1 VKGRRVLLAGVASGL
16 VALAP
21 GCGAGSAPAAATGAA
36 ATGAAARIASEA
48 AWQDAFVAPPEVL
61 VVLYPGALRDDP
73 VYGPLL
79 RRAIA
84 LARQQSRVVA
94 RTRALEV
101 IEDAEEVIAGWR
113 SGGQDA
119 DDLVLVIRGVRADVD
134 PATVV
139 DSDGRPLWAPGPPGD
154 VRELVRASDAPSV
167 DRDVPASLFE
177 LPGRTWVIATGDAR
191 ARVRAAF
198 LRGPRVHRPVV
209 PEPAAEEALLSVRID
224 GPSLVRHVPA
234 LRAGGDRGDRPRA
247 LGAVGRDLTDVVLE
261 VAAGGAEGAEAGPPA
276 DGGAPPSPT
285 RLIKAALSYGTADS
299 ASAAEATIVEVV
311 EALGRRKADLAW
323 FPADPVSVTCPPHG
337 AQVVL
342 TAPLPPRLID
352 ALTHVG
358 ARAEDAAA
366 AARPQPGAGK
376 GADGGL

>member
-1 VKGRRVLLAGVASGL
+1 MKARRVLLAGLAGAAL
-16 VALAP
+16 ALAP
-21 GCGAGSAPAAATGAA
+21 GCRAGSPPAAPGAA
-36 ATGAAARIASEA
+36 AAPTSPGASASVNEA

-113 SGGQDA
+113 SGGEDG

-154 VRELVRASDAPSV
+154 VRELVRASDASSA
-167 DRDVPASLFE
+167 DSAPASLFE

-191 ARVRAAF
+191 ARVRSAF
-198 LRGPRVHRPVV
+198 LRGPRVRRPVV
-209 PEPAAEEALLSVRID
+209 PEPRAEEALLSVRID

-234 LRAGGDRGDRPRA
+234 LRPGGERPRA
-247 LGAVGRDLTDVVLE
+247 LGAVGRDLVDVVLE
-261 VAAGGAEGAEAGPPA
+261 VAAGGTGGTEGAPPV
-276 DGGAPPSPT
+276 DGGAPASPT
-285 RLIKAALSYGTADS
+285 RLIEAVLSYGTADA
-299 ASAAEATIVEVV
+299 ASAAEATVAEVL
-311 EALGRRKADLAW
+311 EALARRKSDLAW
-323 FPADPVSVTCPPHG
+323 LPAEPVSVTRPPPG
-337 AQVVL
+337 ARVVL
-342 TAPLPPRLID
+342 TAPLPPRLMD

-358 ARAEDAAA
+358 ARAEEAASTL
-366 AARPQPGAGK
+366 QDGGAGG
-376 GADGGL
+376 GAPATH